1 MRRIGW
7 FALGAWL
14 LAWPLYAQGQKCQG
28 SSASSSSASSTS
40 SSTSSLA
47 SGGRTTRVLNNTSA
61 TSTSTETQVAQLN
74 SQISLLQLLR
84 SQLLSGEVTPPAN
97 SGVSTAQAVQ
107 VVSRRITYLQNAVS
121 QLSASSRANAS
132 SNSTLARRR

>member
-14 LAWPLYAQGQKCQG
+14 LALPLYAQGQKCQG
-28 SSASSSSASSTS
+28 NSSSSASSTS
-40 SSTSSLA
+40 SSASSLA
-47 SGGRTTRVLNNTSA
+47 SGGRTTRVLNNTST
-61 TSTSTETQVAQLN
+61 TSTSTETQIAQLN
-74 SQISLLQLLR
+74 AQISQLQQLR
-84 SQLLSGEVTPPAN
+84 SQLISGEVTPPAN

-121 QLSASSRANAS
+121 QLSASTRANAS
-132 SNSTLARRR
+132 TSSAFARRR

>member
-28 SSASSSSASSTS
+28 NSSSSSASSTS
-40 SSTSSLA
+40 SSASSLA
-47 SGGRTTRVLNNTSA
+47 SGGRTTRVLNNTST
-61 TSTSTETQVAQLN
+61 TSTSTETQIAQLN
-74 SQISLLQLLR
+74 SQISQLQQLR
-84 SQLLSGEVTPPAN
+84 SQLISGEVTPPAN

-107 VVSRRITYLQNAVS
+107 VVSRRITYL
-121 QLSASSRANAS
+121 
-132 SNSTLARRR
+132 